1 MDLEIS
7 ARNKLQGKVKRVV
20 PGIVTALVEIDVGG
34 ITVAGVITK
43 DSLDELNI
51 KEGEVI
57 IAVIKA
63 TSIMFM
69 R

>member
-34 ITVAGVITK
+34 NTVAGVITK

-57 IAVIKA
+57 TAVIKA